1 MDTEREDTRRA
12 AMSTSR
18 KARPKRLAPATAL
31 PADSVRF
38 MGESVGAFPLVDDAC
53 ETLAENVVLRLRQ
66 LLQSLQ
72 EAAKFTRASKRR
84 RMTTGDLDL
93 SLKTMNVEPLYG
105 FESKEFTPFRF
116 ASGGGREVYFAP
128 EQELCLSELIST
140 PLPRVPLQVS
150 IRAHWLCIDGVQPA
164 IPENPPPV
172 PREQQKME
180 AVGVDARGPV
190 GLSGSVDPRRAGRAS
205 QSAYVRVH
213 RRHPHEL
220 SMELQRFYC
229 EVTEAT
235 MGSSEPKRIEA
246 LQSIAMEPG
255 FYQLMPQLSTF
266 ISEGVRINIVHNN
279 LALLIYLMRMV
290 KALLENPNIYLEKY
304 LHELMPAMLSC
315 VVSRQLCQ
323 RPDVD
328 NHWALRDFA
337 SRIAAQACRMYTS
350 PANALLGRTSKAM
363 LKSLSDSAA
372 VWTTHYG
379 CLAVL
384 CELGPEVISSLVLPR
399 LKQEGERIRSILSGQ
414 AISSG
419 DLFGA
424 QRVESIIL
432 KHCAPVLAQQ
442 RAVPDVV
449 PAYCN
454 DYGWL
459 GPALCEHVLR
469 ARSLALRSTLSLQAQ
484 RSTVGAQSAVPASV
498 AAQGP
503 AAPSGVPRLPP
514 TPARST
520 TMASAAPAAVAG
532 PPSGR
537 ALPTSATPSAPGP
550 PSASAGAA
558 SLEARCWAVAK
569 PAMADGVLK
578 ERLLSPS
585 LPPPPPAPA
594 KQLVAVS
601 SSTAATAVTVPQV
614 LSLVSVTSSAA
625 SCHTTTSP
633 TLVKLASSG
642 APGAAPHKFIVVS
655 LPASTSRSPGGQKSL
670 APTLAQLQQQVA
682 LGRPHPSGFLLQAS
696 PAGTHHIVRLP
707 GVQGQAL
714 GKALT
719 QIARGQALTL
729 KPQSSLLGQAS
740 AVEGRAVDPLGSA
753 AQGRGAELTVEANVI
768 LAQIQA
774 PPPLATKGPVAATT
788 IQGQIGCAPL
798 GKAEVSDQQRP

>member
-1 MDTEREDTRRA
+1 
-12 AMSTSR
+12 MSTSR

-66 LLQSLQ
+66 LLQ

-172 PREQQKME
+172 PREQQKLE

-350 PANALLGRTSKAM
+350 PANALLGRTSKVM

-424 QRVESIIL
+424 QRVENIIL

-449 PAYCN
+449 PAYCD

-484 RSTVGAQSAVPASV
+484 VRG
-498 AAQGP
+498 
-503 AAPSGVPRLPP
+503 
-514 TPARST
+514 ST
-520 TMASAAPAAVAG
+520 TMAPAAPAAVAG

-537 ALPTSATPSAPGP
+537 ALPTLATPSAPGP

-585 LPPPPPAPA
+585 PPPPPPAPA
-594 KQLVAVS
+594 KQLMAVS
-601 SSTAATAVTVPQV
+601 SSTAATAVTV

-655 LPASTSRSPGGQKSL
+655 LPATASRSSGGQKSP

-774 PPPLATKGPVAATT
+774 PPPLATT
-788 IQGQIGCAPL
+788 IQGQMGCAPL

>member
-1 MDTEREDTRRA
+1 
-12 AMSTSR
+12 MSTSR

-66 LLQSLQ
+66 LLQ

-150 IRAHWLCIDGVQPA
+150 IR
-164 IPENPPPV
+164 V
-172 PREQQKME
+172 PREQQKLE

-350 PANALLGRTSKAM
+350 PANALLGRTSKVM

-424 QRVESIIL
+424 QRVENIIL

-449 PAYCN
+449 PAYCD

-520 TMASAAPAAVAG
+520 TMAPAAPAAVAG

-537 ALPTSATPSAPGP
+537 ALPTLATPSAPGP

-585 LPPPPPAPA
+585 PPPPPPAPA
-594 KQLVAVS
+594 KQLMAVS

-655 LPASTSRSPGGQKSL
+655 LPATASRSSGGQKSP

-774 PPPLATKGPVAATT
+774 PPPLATT
-788 IQGQIGCAPL
+788 IQGQMGCAPL

>member
-1 MDTEREDTRRA
+1 
-12 AMSTSR
+12 MSTSR
-18 KARPKRLAPATAL
+18 RARPKKLAPATAL

-66 LLQSLQ
+66 LLQ

-84 RMTTGDLDL
+84 RMSTGDLDF

-172 PREQQKME
+172 PREQQKLE

-190 GLSGSVDPRRAGRAS
+190 GPSGSVDPRRAGRPS

-304 LHELMPAMLSC
+304 LHELMPAILSC

-432 KHCAPVLAQQ
+432 KHCAPVLAQR

-449 PAYCN
+449 SAYRA
-454 DYGWL
+454 DYGWM

-469 ARSLALRSTLSLQAQ
+469 ARSLALRCTLSLQAQ
-484 RSTVGAQSAVPASV
+484 RSTVGAQSAVPTSV

-520 TMASAAPAAVAG
+520 TMAPAAPAAAAG

-550 PSASAGAA
+550 PTASAGAA

-585 LPPPPPAPA
+585 PPLPPPPPPPTPA
-594 KQLVAVS
+594 KQFVAVS

-614 LSLVSVTSSAA
+614 LSLVSVTSSVA
-625 SCHTTTSP
+625 SCHTTTSS
-633 TLVKLASSG
+633 TLVKLASG
-642 APGAAPHKFIVVS
+642 APGPVPHKFIVVS
-655 LPASTSRSPGGQKSL
+655 LPATASRSPGGQKSP

-719 QIARGQALTL
+719 QIACGQALTL
-729 KPQSSLLGQAS
+729 KPQSSLLGQAP
-740 AVEGRAVDPLGSA
+740 AVGGRAVDPLGSA
-753 AQGRGAELTVEANVI
+753 AQGRGAELPVEANVM

-774 PPPLATKGPVAATT
+774 PPLATKGLVAATT
-788 IQGQIGCAPL
+788 IQGHMGCAP